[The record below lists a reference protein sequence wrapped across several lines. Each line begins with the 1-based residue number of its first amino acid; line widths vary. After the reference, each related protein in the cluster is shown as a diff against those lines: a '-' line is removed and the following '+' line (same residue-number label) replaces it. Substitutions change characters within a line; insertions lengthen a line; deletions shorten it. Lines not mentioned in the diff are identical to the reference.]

1 MKTII
6 RLSLTVRS
14 LGADQRAV
22 TAIEYVL
29 IASIIALAIITGV
42 KAIGL
47 SLSSTF
53 SSLAGHL

>member
-1 MKTII
+1 
-6 RLSLTVRS
+6 LLC
-14 LGADQRAV
+14 ADKRAV

-47 SLSSTF
+47 SLSNTF
-53 SSLAGHL
+53 SFLAGHL

>member
-1 MKTII
+1 MNIMT
-6 RLSLTVRS
+6 RLSLTVD
-14 LGADQRAV
+14 LLCADKRAV

-47 SLSSTF
+47 SLSNTF
-53 SSLAGHL
+53 SFLAGHL